1 MTQEPTSD
9 DQQNQNLDEN
19 DQPDKATEQQ
29 DQGANKRN
37 GKGEDEGIVKE
48 WEKESF
54 PASDP
59 PANY

>member
-1 MTQEPTSD
+1 MTQEPNFEERTDPAEELSP
-9 DQQNQNLDEN
+9 
-19 DQPDKATEQQ
+19 DQPKDKQEEKLAQ
-29 DQGANKRN
+29 
-37 GKGEDEGIVKE
+37 E